1 MSSITQS
8 GNQRLVLDFKSVM
21 RKESTMPFNNDR
33 PWSFDRQAIE
43 SFQAGQTGVYA
54 IYNARTWIYIGRGD
68 IRQRLLDHLNG
79 DIPSLNA
86 NSPTHFR
93 AEVTDDSIKRE
104 QQLLR
109 EYSPACNPRVG

>member
-1 MSSITQS
+1 MSF
-8 GNQRLVLDFKSVM
+8 D
-21 RKESTMPFNNDR
+21 NDKA
-33 PWSFDRQAIE
+33 WSFNKEAIE
-43 SFQAGQTGVYA
+43 SFNVGQMGVYA

-79 DIPSLNA
+79 DVPSINA

-93 AEVTDDSIKRE
+93 AEVTGDSVKRE

-109 EYSPACNPRVG
+109 EYMPACNERLI